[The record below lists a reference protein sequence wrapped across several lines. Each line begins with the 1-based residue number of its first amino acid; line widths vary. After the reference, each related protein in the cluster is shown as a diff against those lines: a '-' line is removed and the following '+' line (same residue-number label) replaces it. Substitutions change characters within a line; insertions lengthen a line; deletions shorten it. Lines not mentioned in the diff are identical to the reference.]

1 MTQMDRAD
9 AATLDRDRHFFEPG
23 RKRILSIDGGGVRGV
38 LALAF
43 LERLEALLAENAGRP
58 VRLCDHF
65 DLIGGTSTGAILA
78 TALALGYSA
87 ADIRDF
93 YLRLGPLVFRRPY
106 FRLPGWQSV
115 FDAKALRREIISVV
129 GARTLDSPDLRTGLG
144 VMLKR
149 IDAGS
154 SWILTNN
161 PRAAFWET
169 PTDGSYI
176 GNRRYSLA
184 NIVRASTAAPHYFDP
199 QLIQIVEGAPA
210 ALFVDGGL
218 TPHNDPSLA
227 LLLAATLPG
236 YNIGWTLGVDNL
248 TIVSIG
254 TGSYRER
261 CSVEELRRASAVGIA
276 LRSLVQQ
283 IADNQQLTLT
293 LMSWLGKGGPCWP
306 INSEIGDLCN
316 VEPPFGALFR
326 FLRYDVKL
334 EADWIGDTLGV
345 AVSPRDIARLRRFD
359 DPQTMPLLDDL
370 GRRAAKLQVSA
381 ADLAAA

>member
-1 MTQMDRAD
+1 MTQTDGVD
-9 AATLDRDRHFFEPG
+9 AASLPRDRHFFAPG

-43 LERLEALLAENAGRP
+43 LERLEDILAGDAGRP

-87 ADIRDF
+87 ADIRNF

-115 FDAKALRREIISVV
+115 FDAGALRREIISIV
-129 GARTLDSPDLRTGLG
+129 GARTLDSPDLQTGLG

-161 PRAAFWET
+161 PKAAFWET
-169 PTDGSYI
+169 PTDLSYL
-176 GNRRYSLA
+176 GNRGYSLA
-184 NIVRASTAAPHYFDP
+184 NVVRASTAAPHYFDP
-199 QLIQIVEGAPA
+199 QIIQIVEGAAP

-236 YNIGWTLGVDNL
+236 YRIGWPLGADKL

-261 CSVEELRRASAVGIA
+261 CSADELRRASSVTIA
-276 LRSLVQQ
+276 LRSLMQQ

-293 LMSWLGKGGPCWP
+293 LMSWLGKGGPSWP
-306 INSEIGDLCN
+306 INSEIGDLSG

-334 EADWIGDTLGV
+334 ETDWLENTLGV
-345 AVSPRDIARLRRFD
+345 AVSPRDMARLRRFD
-359 DPQTMPLLDDL
+359 DPHAMPLLDDL
-370 GRRAAKLQVSA
+370 GRRAAKLQMHE
-381 ADLAAA
+381 ADIAAA

>member
-1 MTQMDRAD
+1 MTQTGSAD
-9 AATLDRDRHFFEPG
+9 TAEFARDRHFFAPG

-38 LALAF
+38 LGLAF
-43 LERLEALLAENAGRP
+43 LERFEAILTENAGRP

-87 ADIRDF
+87 ADIRSF
-93 YLRLGPLVFRRPY
+93 YLRLGPLIFRKPR

-115 FDAKALRREIISVV
+115 FNAEALRREIVSVV
-129 GARTLDSPDLRTGLG
+129 GARTLDSADLQTGLG
-144 VMLKR
+144 IMLKR
-149 IDAGS
+149 IDASS

-169 PTDGSYI
+169 PSDLSFV
-176 GNRRYSLA
+176 GNRSYSLA
-184 NIVRASTAAPHYFDP
+184 NVVRASTAAPHYFDP
-199 QLIQIVEGAPA
+199 QLIQIVEGAAP

-227 LLLAATLPG
+227 LFLAATLPG
-236 YNIGWTLGVDNL
+236 YNIGWPLGADRL

-261 CSVEELRRASAVGIA
+261 CSAEELRRSSSVSIA

-293 LMSWLGKGGPCWP
+293 LMSWLGKGGPSWP
-306 INSEIGDLCN
+306 INSEIGDLSK
-316 VEPPFGALFR
+316 VEPPFGALFS

-334 EADWIGDTLGV
+334 ETDWLQDALGV
-345 AVSPRDIARLRRFD
+345 TVSPRDLARLRRFD
-359 DPQTMPLLDDL
+359 DPNAMPLLDDI
-370 GRRAAKLQVSA
+370 GRRAAKLQVNET
-381 ADLAAA
+381 DVAAA

>member
-1 MTQMDRAD
+1 
-9 AATLDRDRHFFEPG
+9 
-23 RKRILSIDGGGVRGV
+23 
-38 LALAF
+38 
-43 LERLEALLAENAGRP
+43 
-58 VRLCDHF
+58 
-65 DLIGGTSTGAILA
+65 
-78 TALALGYSA
+78 
-87 ADIRDF
+87 
-93 YLRLGPLVFRRPY
+93 
-106 FRLPGWQSV
+106 
-115 FDAKALRREIISVV
+115 
-129 GARTLDSPDLRTGLG
+129 
-144 VMLKR
+144 
-149 IDAGS
+149 
-154 SWILTNN
+154 LTNN
-161 PRAAFWET
+161 PRAAYWET

-199 QLIQIVEGAPA
+199 QLIEIVEGASP

-236 YNIGWTLGVDNL
+236 HHIRWPLGADRL

-261 CSVEELRRASAVGIA
+261 CSADDLRRASSVTIA
-276 LRSLVQQ
+276 LRSLMQQ

-306 INSEIGDLCN
+306 INSEIGDLSK

-334 EADWIGDTLGV
+334 ETDWLGDTLGV
-345 AVSPRDIARLRRFD
+345 AVSPRDLARLRRFD
-359 DPQTMPLLDDL
+359 DPHAMPLLDDL
-370 GRRAAKLQVSA
+370 GRRAAKLQMSA

>member
-1 MTQMDRAD
+1 M
-9 AATLDRDRHFFEPG
+9 
-23 RKRILSIDGGGVRGV
+23 
-38 LALAF
+38 
-43 LERLEALLAENAGRP
+43 
-58 VRLCDHF
+58 
-65 DLIGGTSTGAILA
+65 
-78 TALALGYSA
+78 
-87 ADIRDF
+87 
-93 YLRLGPLVFRRPY
+93 
-106 FRLPGWQSV
+106 
-115 FDAKALRREIISVV
+115 
-129 GARTLDSPDLRTGLG
+129 
-144 VMLKR
+144 
-149 IDAGS
+149 
-154 SWILTNN
+154 
-161 PRAAFWET
+161 
-169 PTDGSYI
+169 
-176 GNRRYSLA
+176 
-184 NIVRASTAAPHYFDP
+184 
-199 QLIQIVEGAPA
+199 
-210 ALFVDGGL
+210 

-236 YNIGWTLGVDNL
+236 YNVGWPLGVDNL

-293 LMSWLGKGGPCWP
+293 LMSWLGKGGPRWL
-306 INSEIGDLCN
+306 INSEIGDLSN

-334 EADWIGDTLGV
+334 EADWLGDTLGV
-345 AVSPRDIARLRRFD
+345 TVSPRDIVRLRRFD